1 MTRYLIWSVI
11 GIISLSSPAAAL
23 MVGPDIF
30 DTTDNDVLSMGHG
43 QIHELGSGP
52 VFPANEIIGPDSADN
67 GDHWLVSI
75 INFTQI
81 DWSNLVYV
89 ADPETSIDDPDGLVN
104 GCPAFHIDATGVNRP
119 LISESDV
126 ADGIF
131 APNEEWIFKI
141 MGYSNSQGL
150 DAHRFL
156 SLDVGDVSGGDS
168 VSSGSIIAVPEP
180 ATLGVLLMGGL
191 VLLRGKRRF
200 EG

>member
-1 MTRYLIWSVI
+1 MKRYVITSLI
-11 GIISLSSPAAAL
+11 GLLFLSTAAAAL
-23 MVGPDIF
+23 IVGPDIS
-30 DTTDNDVLSMGHG
+30 DTPANDALHMGPG
-43 QIHELGSGP
+43 QVHELGDGA

-75 INFTQI
+75 INFTQT
-81 DWSNLVYV
+81 DWTNLIYV

-104 GCPAFHIDATGVNRP
+104 GCPAFHIDATGVNTP

-126 ADGIF
+126 ADGVF

-156 SLDVGDVSGGDS
+156 SLDVGDISAGDS